1 MPGLDPEGGLMR
13 IAIGALFTLMVL
25 FVGTPAKADPY
36 RWCAV
41 YGSFGGGGV
50 ESCWY
55 LTIEQCRAAVS
66 GIGGVRKEN
75 GLLDSPPRAAER
87 PPPRCAPQDA
97 AILRSLL
104 PQRPRHPAPS

>member
-1 MPGLDPEGGLMR
+1 MR
-13 IAIGALFTLMVL
+13 IAIGALFSLMVL
-25 FVGTPAKADPY
+25 SAGTPAKADPY

-66 GIGGVRKEN
+66 GLGGFCKESAWYDGRPLSADGLSPKPHRKR
-75 GLLDSPPRAAER
+75 G
-87 PPPRCAPQDA
+87 
-97 AILRSLL
+97 
-104 PQRPRHPAPS
+104 

>member
-1 MPGLDPEGGLMR
+1 MR
-13 IAIGALFTLMVL
+13 IAIAALFLIVVATVAE
-25 FVGTPAKADPY
+25 PAKADPY

-66 GIGGVRKEN
+66 GLGGFCKE
-75 GLLDSPPRAAER
+75 SA
-87 PPPRCAPQDA
+87 
-97 AILRSLL
+97 
-104 PQRPRHPAPS
+104 